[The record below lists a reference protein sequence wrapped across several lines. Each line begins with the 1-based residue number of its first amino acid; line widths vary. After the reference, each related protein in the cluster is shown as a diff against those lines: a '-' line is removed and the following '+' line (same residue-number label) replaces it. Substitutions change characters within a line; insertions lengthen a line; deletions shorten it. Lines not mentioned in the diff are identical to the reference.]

1 MLYKSVRRSDRLW
14 VWKATF
20 QTKFQKFEFVRIN
33 KSNPHSFY
41 ILFFDATPNRVDK
54 VILSF
59 TVSLSIHDVNIHE
72 IKTVFSFRT
81 KCIHVRYQTTFILI
95 SWNPRISLLL
105 FLKSHFLSYCWVLFA
120 AKVATL
126 SPLEHLIFRDLSSNL
141 TRTSRC
147 RPTMLEMCEN
157 GQKLSCP

>member
-1 MLYKSVRRSDRLW
+1 MFWSFRSEKNSFHIDSGCSRRYVHNQHSLPYS
-14 VWKATF
+14 
-20 QTKFQKFEFVRIN
+20 
-33 KSNPHSFY
+33 SNIQYP
-41 ILFFDATPNRVDK
+41 TPNRVDK
-54 VILSF
+54 AILSF

-105 FLKSHFLSYCWVLFA
+105 FLEYHFLSYCWVLFA

-126 SPLEHLIFRDLSSNL
+126 SPLGHLISRDLSSNL